1 MNTDFQNS
9 LKQLTFKTI
18 YHDQLTTVDYDRLFA
33 DQRVIVLSI
42 PVLYFFESHTQM
54 SQYKE
59 EYENFTSNKI
69 DAIYA
74 ISSFNPMIAAW
85 ADSNYKSS
93 IIGLPDKDQTFVSAL
108 AAETK
113 STKSIDFLAKRWE
126 YVSIINNG
134 NLEKLWQNSF
144 PEHQTL
150 RQYRYGYRESHKW
163 ELHGKVQDLGTLHY
177 RKLGPATVLDYLRNS
192 VDNSN

>member
-93 IIGLPDKDQTFVSAL
+93 IIGLPDKDQAFVTAL
-108 AAETK
+108 AAEVQ

-134 NLEKLWQNSF
+134 NLEKLWQNPF

-150 RQYRYGYRESHKW
+150 RQYRYGYGYSKW
-163 ELHGKVQDLGTLHY
+163 ESHGKVQDLGTLHY

-192 VDNSN
+192 IDNSN